1 MEATSLDQ
9 IAYSLQA
16 SGGEWAALR
25 VRAGGAAAQSGGLA
39 VT

>member
-25 VRAGGAAAQSGGLA
+25 VRAPLPYKAAAWR
-39 VT
+39 